1 MSVEKR
7 VFGDME
13 DCLNSLEELLDGRQS
28 AMGEFCKNLLEFE
41 DTIGEVLSY
50 REENLNGKGGKHV
63 SRFYG

>member
-13 DCLNSLEELLDGRQS
+13 DCLNSLEELLDGLQS
-28 AMGEFCKNLLEFE
+28 AMGEFCRNLLDFE

-50 REENLNGKGGKHV
+50 RD
-63 SRFYG
+63 